1 MSPFHRRE
9 AISMRLDKF
18 LKLSRLVKR
27 RTVAQEM
34 VELGAVRLE
43 GRECKPSSEVREGNV
58 IEVAYVNRVLK
69 VRVLCA
75 DEAVLRRPKAVSWE
89 QLEERA
95 VRPDEKP
102 F

>member
-1 MSPFHRRE
+1 
-9 AISMRLDKF
+9 MRLDKF
-18 LKLSRLVKR
+18 LKLARLVKR

-58 IEVAYVNRVLK
+58 LEIAYINRVLK
-69 VRVLCA
+69 VRVTCA
-75 DEAVLRRPKAVSWE
+75 DEAMLRRPKTISWE
-89 QLEERA
+89 PLEERP
-95 VRPDEKP
+95 VKPDEKP